1 MKRLGLAIVFGFI
14 AGIATAAD
22 DFPFMIIRFRAPQTD
37 GGPIWRETVEMLK
50 KHKPACDEVW
60 FSTGIGY
67 PPMKW
72 HAEQSARL
80 AAAAKDM
87 RALGIEPSLQFQAT
101 MGHGDLISALDDC
114 SAKNWGGFTGA
125 DGRECKLCSCPRQP
139 GFLAYMSAMGRI
151 YGVWRPGSV
160 WIDDDLRI
168 DNHQPNMK
176 PCCWCDRCVGDFAK
190 EEGKPWTRATLS
202 AACAKAPALRAKWE
216 RFNFKSIAEVA
227 RVITRAIH
235 AVSPETRM
243 GYQHCLREDDSQLLV
258 YKAMAEESGHKVRSR
273 PGGGA
278 YFDHSPYE
286 QITKSYFLARQMKS
300 LGMPDYIDQC
310 CPEIETAP
318 RSFTCRTGQGLA
330 VETLLHLAQGMN
342 SVSYLII
349 DSHLETPAWY
359 GDNLLARLA
368 AEVGLFRDY
377 VKWNE
382 GTRPGGVTIE
392 NQTPPVFF
400 ATMGVP
406 LCPGMAFPAATMLTG
421 ESVPLLSDDKI
432 RAILA
437 GGVLLDGRAAESLV
451 KRGFANDLGGL
462 KVSHA
467 PASVREHF
475 TDDPLNAGLIRGQHS
490 GDNAFTVEAA
500 GARVL
505 GRYVNWKGEAVG
517 DATLLVPTA
526 KGGRAAVFGCNGFDG
541 KAISSNRIR
550 QFHRAADWASGGKMP
565 VVLEDAAQCVLVPR
579 VTKDGALRSVMALNT
594 TIDRQQPVRLRLRGV
609 DPARTTAEWH
619 ALGEKPVS
627 LPVDRDGADA
637 FVTLPVLAPWNAGW
651 LSM

>member
-1 MKRLGLAIVFGFI
+1 MVSI
-14 AGIATAAD
+14 AAAAD
-22 DFPFMIIRFRAPQTD
+22 SFPFMIIRFRAPQTD
-37 GGPIWRETVEMLK
+37 AGPIWRETVEMLK
-50 KHKPACDEVW
+50 KYKPACDEVW

-67 PPMKW
+67 PPMQW

-80 AAAAKDM
+80 ATAAQEM
-87 RALGIEPSLQFQAT
+87 RALGIAPSLQFQAT
-101 MGHGDLISALDDC
+101 MGHGDRISALDDC

-139 GFLAYMSAMGRI
+139 GFLAYMAEMGRI

-168 DNHQPNMK
+168 DNHWPNMK

-190 EEGKPWTRATLS
+190 EQGTPWMRATLA
-202 AACAKAPALRAKWE
+202 AACAKDATLRAKWE
-216 RFNFKSIAEVA
+216 RFNSQSIAEVA

-243 GYQHCLREDDSQLLV
+243 GYQHCLREDANQLLV
-258 YKAMAEESGHKVRSR
+258 YQALAEESGHKVRSR

-278 YFDHSPYE
+278 YFDHNPYE
-286 QITKSYFLARQMKS
+286 QISKSYFLARQMKS
-300 LGMPDYIDQC
+300 LGMPAYIDQC

-330 VETLLHLAQGMN
+330 LETLLHLAQGMN

-349 DSHLETPAWY
+349 DSHFETPAWY

-368 AEVGLFRDY
+368 AERSLFRDY
-377 VKWNE
+377 VNWNA
-382 GTRPGGVTIE
+382 GTRPGGVTLE
-392 NQTPPVFF
+392 HQTPPVFF
-400 ATMGVP
+400 ATLGVP
-406 LCPGMAFPAATMLTG
+406 LCPGMAFPVATMLTA
-421 ESVPLLSDDKI
+421 ESVTALSDAKL
-432 RAILA
+432 RVMLA
-437 GGVLLDGRAAESLV
+437 SGVLLDGRAAEVLV
-451 KRGFANDLGGL
+451 QRGFAKDLGGL
-462 KVSHA
+462 KVSRA
-467 PASVREHF
+467 PAGVREHF
-475 TDDPLNAGLIRGQHS
+475 TGDPLNAGMVRGQHT
-490 GDNAFTVEAA
+490 GDNAFVVEAA

-517 DATLLVPTA
+517 AATLLVPTA
-526 KGGRAAVFGCNGFDG
+526 QGGRAAVFGCNGFDA

-550 QFHRAADWASGGKMP
+550 QFHRAADWAAGGKMP

-579 VTKDGALRSVMALNT
+579 VTQDGALRSVMALNT

-609 DPARTTAEWH
+609 DAARTSAEWH

-627 LPVDRDGADA
+627 LPVDRHGADA
-637 FVTLPVLAPWNAGW
+637 FVRLPVLAPWNAGW
-651 LSM
+651 LKL